1 MITKTDGSI
10 VKCNGNMLSIY
21 IYNDYTN
28 MNIKLLDESITYF
41 ENDEKSISKL
51 QYNQIIIPSTFFE
64 NNNLNNK
71 FTLEIFLNNPYLIKK
86 EGITPNYKIE
96 NMEIIGTSNDNS
108 FYVSNEQFK
117 QFVTPRIYIDS
128 VSIITNNYNSIEKI
142 KNDKYTIVTSFS
154 NDLDSFYNK
163 VNSIKPIIIIFM
175 IILLIFYYIVS
186 FTMVYNSII
195 KNLRNIRI
203 LKSLGIPNLSIYN
216 LFFNENIIVILL
228 SIPLSIIINNILIN
242 FLNSLSF
249 ISTNL
254 DISIFNID
262 YISLISIYILSTIMF
277 IMNVYIILRKR
288 LNKKIISIF

>member
-1 MITKTDGSI
+1 
-10 VKCNGNMLSIY
+10 
-21 IYNDYTN
+21 
-28 MNIKLLDESITYF
+28 
-41 ENDEKSISKL
+41 
-51 QYNQIIIPSTFFE
+51 
-64 NNNLNNK
+64 
-71 FTLEIFLNNPYLIKK
+71 
-86 EGITPNYKIE
+86 
-96 NMEIIGTSNDNS
+96 
-108 FYVSNEQFK
+108 
-117 QFVTPRIYIDS
+117 
-128 VSIITNNYNSIEKI
+128 
-142 KNDKYTIVTSFS
+142 
-154 NDLDSFYNK
+154 
-163 VNSIKPIIIIFM
+163 M

-262 YISLISIYILSTIMF
+262 YISLISIYVLSTIMF
-277 IMNVYIILRKR
+277 IMNVYIILRKK

>member
-1 MITKTDGSI
+1 
-10 VKCNGNMLSIY
+10 
-21 IYNDYTN
+21 
-28 MNIKLLDESITYF
+28 
-41 ENDEKSISKL
+41 
-51 QYNQIIIPSTFFE
+51 
-64 NNNLNNK
+64 
-71 FTLEIFLNNPYLIKK
+71 
-86 EGITPNYKIE
+86 
-96 NMEIIGTSNDNS
+96 
-108 FYVSNEQFK
+108 
-117 QFVTPRIYIDS
+117 
-128 VSIITNNYNSIEKI
+128 
-142 KNDKYTIVTSFS
+142 
-154 NDLDSFYNK
+154 
-163 VNSIKPIIIIFM
+163 
-175 IILLIFYYIVS
+175 
-186 FTMVYNSII
+186 MVYNSII

-277 IMNVYIILRKR
+277 IMNVYIILRKK